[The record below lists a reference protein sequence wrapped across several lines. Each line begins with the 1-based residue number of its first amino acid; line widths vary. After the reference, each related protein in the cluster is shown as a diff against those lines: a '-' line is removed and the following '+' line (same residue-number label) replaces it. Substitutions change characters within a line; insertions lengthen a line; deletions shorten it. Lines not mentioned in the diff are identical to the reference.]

1 MNSTEEPILD
11 SMKHRGCG
19 IRAASYEVA
28 PQAWLPEACVWLQT
42 ESGLRRLWMHS
53 FAHCFDAEKLTF
65 TNRFEADNWALGAA
79 RAIVDRALDKAEFDA
94 PPRAVNAAKRS
105 ASLWQLGRFSAL
117 ALGCFKLFR

>member
-1 MNSTEEPILD
+1 MNSTEELILD

-65 TNRFEADNWALGAA
+65 TNRFEADNWAVVAA
-79 RAIVDRALDKAEFDA
+79 RAIVDRALDNAEFNA
-94 PPRAVNAAKRS
+94 PARAVNAAERS
-105 ASLWQLGRFSAL
+105 AGLWQLGRFSAL